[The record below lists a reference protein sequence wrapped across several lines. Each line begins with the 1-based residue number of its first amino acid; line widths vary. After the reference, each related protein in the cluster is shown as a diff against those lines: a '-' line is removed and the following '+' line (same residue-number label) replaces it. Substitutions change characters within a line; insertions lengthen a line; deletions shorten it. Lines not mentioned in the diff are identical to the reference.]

1 MKYVYLSLSPIPPQ
15 KKRKK
20 NGMNMLIPIVSSH
33 ILIKQLCYYLY
44 IDIS

>member
-1 MKYVYLSLSPIPPQ
+1 MKYVYLSLSPIPPP
-15 KKRKK
+15 KKK
-20 NGMNMLIPIVSSH
+20 NGMNMLIPIVSSL

>member
-1 MKYVYLSLSPIPPQ
+1 MFTSPSPPSPP
-15 KKRKK
+15 KKKKK